1 MSTHQDSINLT
12 GDILI
17 VDDESANLQLLSELL
32 SREGYQVRPANSPYL
47 AIDSALAQPPKLI
60 LLDVRMPEM
69 DGFEVCR
76 RLKREERTRGIPI
89 LFISAL
95 QDVQDRIRGFEVGG
109 VDFITKPFQ
118 EPEVLARVR
127 THMNLRD
134 MQLHLEEMVYERT
147 AELSQSES
155 RFRAFFEQAAVGI
168 AHVALD
174 GRFLLL
180 NQKFCDIVGYAQD
193 EMMSKSFQDISHPD
207 DLGADLDLLGRLL
220 DGQEDTYSIEKRY
233 CRKDSSLVWVNLTVK
248 IVRNEDST
256 PAWFVS
262 VIEDISDR
270 KQADKALQQSHDYLN
285 HLTSTVPDAIFAIKM
300 PERTVQWCSD
310 SYGVLGYEPEECV
323 GETTEK
329 FYSSS
334 EEANKVGVLLNRVAE
349 SGEDLVRTE
358 ALLRRKNGEVF
369 PAEISVAVQK
379 QNGEVVGT
387 TALARDI
394 SERKLAEK
402 ALQQS
407 YDLLKHLT
415 TSIPDAVFSVK
426 LPERVVE
433 WADDS
438 YNVMGLGEDPTD
450 VEGRP
455 TVPFFASIEDY
466 DAFGALQREAIRNG
480 ERFMR
485 TEVLMR
491 RKDGTTFPAEVT
503 GTFVWQ
509 NDEVKRIT
517 AMVRDITERRRA
529 EQLVLDYQKRLKSL
543 ANQLTIAEESERRRI
558 AADLHDQVGQSLSLA
573 RMQIASVRK
582 RATNHRQIVALDE
595 ISDTLRQMVKKTR
608 SLIYD
613 LSPPQLNEIG
623 LFAAISEWLEEHIEN
638 RYEIEVECIVNDS
651 EDQMDETLR
660 SILFRNIREL
670 VTNVIKHSKAAK
682 VEIKVIQDKDHV
694 KISIK
699 DDGIGFDANA
709 ISQSLN
715 SEGGFGLFSIR
726 ERMSDMGGSLEILSK
741 PGQGTE
747 VVLCVP
753 ITLDDDEKVQGLR
766 FNVHGSKVR
775 K

>member
-1 MSTHQDSINLT
+1 MKSPTCSCCPNCLA
-12 GDILI
+12 
-17 VDDESANLQLLSELL
+17 EKA
-32 SREGYQVRPANSPYL
+32 YQVRAAEKPQL
-47 AIDSALAQPPKLI
+47 AIDSALAQPPNLI

-76 RLKREERTRGIPI
+76 RLKQEERTRDIPI
-89 LFISAL
+89 IFISAL

-109 VDFITKPFQ
+109 VDFISKPFQ

-174 GRFLLL
+174 GRFLRL

-193 EMMSKSFQDISHPD
+193 EMMSKSFQDISRPD

-595 ISDTLRQMVKKTR
+595 ISDSLRQMVKKTR
-608 SLIYD
+608 RPHL
-613 LSPPQLNEIG
+613 
-623 LFAAISEWLEEHIEN
+623 
-638 RYEIEVECIVNDS
+638 
-651 EDQMDETLR
+651 
-660 SILFRNIREL
+660 
-670 VTNVIKHSKAAK
+670 
-682 VEIKVIQDKDHV
+682 
-694 KISIK
+694 
-699 DDGIGFDANA
+699 
-709 ISQSLN
+709 
-715 SEGGFGLFSIR
+715 
-726 ERMSDMGGSLEILSK
+726 
-741 PGQGTE
+741 
-747 VVLCVP
+747 
-753 ITLDDDEKVQGLR
+753 
-766 FNVHGSKVR
+766 
-775 K
+775 